1 MNIFIL
7 EDDFVQQAH
16 FEKIIKEIRVQ
27 YNLHFKTVET
37 FAKPVQLLE
46 SIYEIG
52 LHNLFFLD
60 IEIKNDE
67 QMGLEVA
74 KQIRQVDPYAQIV
87 FVTTHS
93 ELMPLTFR
101 YQVSAL
107 DYIDKG
113 LSQEEFSQRIEEVLL
128 YVDGI
133 CNKPLVENSFYFKSR
148 YSQVQLP
155 FNDLLYIETSSR
167 SHRVVLY
174 TEKDR
179 MEFTATLGDILK
191 QEPRLFQCHRSF
203 LVSPLNIFKVDRIDR
218 LVYFQN
224 GTTCLVSRNKV
235 RDIVSIVDK
244 YQKDRKR

>member
-7 EDDFVQQAH
+7 EDNFIQQARLERIIEEVKIRRSIH
-16 FEKIIKEIRVQ
+16 SKMVNTFE
-27 YNLHFKTVET
+27 
-37 FAKPVQLLE
+37 KPVQLLE
-46 SIYEIG
+46 SICEKG
-52 LHNLFFLD
+52 MHNLYFLD

-67 QMGLEVA
+67 QRGLEVA
-74 KQIRQVDPYAQIV
+74 KQIRQIDPYAQTV

-113 LSQEEFSQRIEEVLL
+113 LSQEAFSRRIEEVLL
-128 YVDGI
+128 YANNACSKNLLED
-133 CNKPLVENSFYFKSR
+133 SFYFKSR
-148 YSQVQLP
+148 YSQVQVP
-155 FNDLLYIETSSR
+155 FNDILYIETSLR

-174 TEKDR
+174 TAKDR

-203 LVSPLNIFKVDRIDR
+203 LVNPLNIFKVDRSNKLIY
-218 LVYFQN
+218 LKN
-224 GTTCLVSRNKV
+224 GSNCLISRNKIK
-235 RDIVSIVDK
+235 DIMVVIEEN
-244 YQKDRKR
+244 QRGRGI

>member
-155 FNDLLYIETSSR
+155 FNDLLY
-167 SHRVVLY
+167 
-174 TEKDR
+174 R

-203 LVSPLNIFKVDRIDR
+203 LVNPLNIFKVDRIDR